1 MADLSEKGGWSA
13 ESSWVYTHWQDICQS
28 RLTKKE
34 FFLMHFGV
42 WVRDYA
48 IINFGQKGVVSEG
61 EVEKPNRL
69 VRNTRGG
76 QTLALVNGGAV
87 FKLKFKIGD
96 S

>member
-1 MADLSEKGGWSA
+1 MLFDL
-13 ESSWVYTHWQDICQS
+13 
-28 RLTKKE
+28 
-34 FFLMHFGV
+34 F
-42 WVRDYA
+42 RDWGCDCA
-48 IINFGQKGVVSEG
+48 MINFSQKGVVSDG

-69 VRNTRGG
+69 VQNTRGG